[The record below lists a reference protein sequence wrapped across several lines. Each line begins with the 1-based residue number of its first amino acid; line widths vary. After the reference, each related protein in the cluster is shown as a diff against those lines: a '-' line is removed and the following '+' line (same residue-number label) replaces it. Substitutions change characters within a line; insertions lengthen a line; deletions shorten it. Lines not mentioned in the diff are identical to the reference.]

1 VAVAETYA
9 GECASLNI
17 RSEHKEEKV
26 HKHDLKKG
34 MMLLDPLLKPVAT

>member
-1 VAVAETYA
+1 MAVSETYA

-17 RSEHKEEKV
+17 KAV
-26 HKHDLKKG
+26 HKDDYVHKDDLKKG